1 MTRISVDSA
10 APAVKKFIRSLEIDA
25 NGVEVTLGGDVVCR
39 IIPPGQLSDLEKS
52 AQLGEVR
59 QLLKAARKKSKRVPA
74 TVIEHTIRDAVKTV
88 RKGR

>member
-1 MTRISVDSA
+1 VDAA

-39 IIPPGQLSDLEKS
+39 IIPPGQLSDLEKA

-59 QLLKAARKKSKRVPA
+59 QLLSTARKHSERVPA
-74 TVIEHTIRDAVKTV
+74 TVIERNIRTALKTA